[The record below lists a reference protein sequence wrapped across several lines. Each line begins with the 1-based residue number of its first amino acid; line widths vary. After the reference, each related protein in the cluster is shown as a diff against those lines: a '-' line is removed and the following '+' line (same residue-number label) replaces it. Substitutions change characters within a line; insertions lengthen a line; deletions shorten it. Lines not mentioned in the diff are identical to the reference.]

1 MQNGKRKCFVFVLS
15 LFVTAVVDEYRI
27 VLHWSVRESMSE
39 SRTVTFDTVYSFGTG
54 THGAEVGL
62 QVDEWLPDSRTPS
75 TDSPF
80 TCCAD
85 YSS

>member
-1 MQNGKRKCFVFVLS
+1 MNIELCSIGPFVRV
-15 LFVTAVVDEYRI
+15 
-27 VLHWSVRESMSE
+27 MSE
-39 SRTVTFDTVYSFGTG
+39 SMTVPLILHVYSFGTG

-75 TDSPF
+75 TDSSF